1 VLEVSFGLLSH
12 DGLDLVTFM
21 ALLIIRYFLV
31 AVFAL
36 TLFDLLAQ
44 ETLFWIIQTLWQQ
57 FSIFD
62 QG

>member
-1 VLEVSFGLLSH
+1 
-12 DGLDLVTFM
+12 
-21 ALLIIRYFLV
+21 V